1 MPSSADSKNSK
12 IIGIDDED
20 RPSKEEWKITKKNQN
35 ILQKKDP
42 ENHNNSKII
51 EIDDDKTPLQEMSNI
66 IVLCKMIY

>member
-1 MPSSADSKNSK
+1 MKDYKN
-12 IIGIDDED
+12 
-20 RPSKEEWKITKKNQN
+20 NQN

-51 EIDDDKTPLQEMSNI
+51 EIDDDKTPLQEMSNM